1 MAVISSISGLQPSN
15 RAGHSILKIARTI
28 ADLDEKEMIEEEHLL
43 ENLESSC
50 ILKTDTMLPGEFQ

>member
-1 MAVISSISGLQPSN
+1 MAVISSISELPLSN